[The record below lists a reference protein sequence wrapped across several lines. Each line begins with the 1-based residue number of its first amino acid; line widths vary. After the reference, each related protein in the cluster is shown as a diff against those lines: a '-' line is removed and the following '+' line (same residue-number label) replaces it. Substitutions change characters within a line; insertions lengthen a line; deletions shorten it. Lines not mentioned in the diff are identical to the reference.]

1 MTADDVEKVSTYD
14 MDIDSNN
21 IQIGSFV
28 PAYFAG
34 EVATI
39 LALVSSA
46 EYLSD
51 DPEQTVAV
59 FDSLL
64 NLAFHNLNWNAKTAE
79 KMFVVL
85 QQYTGWFGEL
95 AAGEVTQ

>member
-1 MTADDVEKVSTYD
+1 MTADD
-14 MDIDSNN
+14 

-79 KMFVVL
+79 KMLVVL
-85 QQYTGWFGEL
+85 QQYTGWFGGL